1 MQFGENMPRRSLI
14 ATLCTVAFV
23 LFGALHP
30 VAADDYPSRPIHL
43 IVTSPAGSLV
53 DVLGRLYAEA
63 ISAKLGQPIVVDNRS
78 GGMTMLGTDVLTH
91 ADPDGYTLMIGPSE
105 LAMLPFLKNDYRY
118 EPGKD
123 YTPVALVT
131 SSWTVF
137 AIYPGLP
144 PKTLPEFIAYAKANP
159 GKLRYGSGGVGGA
172 LHIAV
177 EELKLKTGI
186 DIVHVPYRGGG
197 QMVADAMAG
206 QIDMASLGLASARVA
221 EGGKLRILAQTGSS
235 RHPLFPD
242 VPTTAEYGLP
252 EVRMDTWFGL
262 IAPPN
267 TPATI
272 VERLDRATAEVEQ
285 QQNFRDGLARIGCAP
300 AYMTHADFSAY
311 IDAERKKWRQ
321 LIPAMGIPQIE

>member
-1 MQFGENMPRRSLI
+1 MSRRIII
-14 ATLCTVAFV
+14 AQLVFAAV
-23 LFGALHP
+23 LALTPLGAR
-30 VAADDYPSRPIHL
+30 ADDYPSRPIHL
-43 IVTSPAGSLV
+43 IITTPAGSLV

-63 ISAKLGQPIVVDNRS
+63 MSARLGQPIVVDNRS
-78 GGMTMLGTDVLTH
+78 GGMTMLGTDVLSH

-105 LAMLPFLKNDYRY
+105 LTMLPFLKKDYRY
-118 EPGKD
+118 QSGKD
-123 YTPVALVT
+123 YTPVALIS

-144 PKTLPEFIAYAKANP
+144 VKTLPEFIAYAKANP

-186 DIVHVPYRGGG
+186 DIVHIPYRGGG
-197 QMVADAMAG
+197 PAANDAMAG
-206 QIDMASLGLASARVA
+206 QIDMVSLGLSSARVGD
-221 EGGKLRILAQTGSS
+221 GGRLRILAQTGPS

-252 EVRMDTWFGL
+252 DVRMDTWFGL

-267 TPATI
+267 TPDAI
-272 VERLDRATAEVEQ
+272 VERLDRATADVEQ
-285 QQNFRDGLARIGCAP
+285 DQHFKDKLAEIGCAP
-300 AYMTHADFSAY
+300 AYKSHGDFTAF
-311 IDAERKKWRQ
+311 IDADRKRWQ
-321 LIPAMGIPQIE
+321 ELIPAMGIPQIE

>member
-1 MQFGENMPRRSLI
+1 MSRLI
-14 ATLCTVAFV
+14 VIIGR
-23 LFGALHP
+23 LFLFALFILAP
-30 VAADDYPSRPIHL
+30 LRGYADDYPSRPIHL
-43 IVTSPAGSLV
+43 IITTPAGSLV

-63 ISAKLGQPIVVDNRS
+63 MSARLGQPMVVDNRS

-105 LAMLPFLKNDYRY
+105 LTMLPFLKKDYRY
-118 EPGKD
+118 EPNKD

-144 PKTLPEFIAYAKANP
+144 VKTLPEFIAYAKANP
-159 GKLRYGSGGVGGA
+159 GKLRYGSGGVRGA
-172 LHIAV
+172 LHTVLEA
-177 EELKLKTGI
+177 LKLKTGI
-186 DIVHVPYRGGG
+186 DLVHVPYRGGV
-197 QMVADAMAG
+197 QAATDAMAG
-206 QIDMASLGLASARVA
+206 QIDMVSLGLSSARVA
-221 EGGKLRILAQTGSS
+221 EGGKLLILAQTGAS

-285 QQNFRDGLARIGCAP
+285 QQSFRDNLAKIGCAAGYP
-300 AYMTHADFSAY
+300 ADAAIVAFHA
-311 IDAERKKWRQ
+311 
-321 LIPAMGIPQIE
+321 